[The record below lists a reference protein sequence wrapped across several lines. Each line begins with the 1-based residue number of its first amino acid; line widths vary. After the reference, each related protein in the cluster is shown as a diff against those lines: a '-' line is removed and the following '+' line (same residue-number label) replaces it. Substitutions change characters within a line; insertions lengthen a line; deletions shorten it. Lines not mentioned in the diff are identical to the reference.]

1 MTFTTRAAV
10 RHRRAWV
17 LAAIAAAALAVIT
30 GCSSSSTTA
39 TPPATSAPAGQT
51 TASAPAASTS
61 ASQAAASQP
70 TGSPLTVADVAPF
83 SGPDAALGPTYLA
96 SCYGATAAINAAGG
110 VNGHPLTCKSVD
122 TRGDP
127 ADAVPAVNQMFAST
141 SGLSLVIGC
150 TSDEAAAVA
159 PIINAHK
166 MAMFCM
172 TGQSEFDSVKFPY
185 FYRLVPPDLEE
196 SYAMVAIAQQLHY
209 KKIAL
214 AFGNDIGSQTF
225 IQPAIAALKKAGM
238 TLTTNQTLDLNAST
252 FRTEAEAIVASHPD
266 AIMTEAL
273 GSADPTLFSEIKQLN
288 GGTMIPIIGTSAAI
302 SPAFFKAA
310 AAAVGAAQFVAGFH
324 ADNLVTE
331 TSGPAYQAFS
341 AALLAQQG
349 KVPGATG
356 NFTTYLSAPG
366 GVHLYDG
373 INLAALA
380 MVMAKSTDPSVYG
393 PDIVTIGNGAP
404 GATVCSSFASCVSLL
419 GAGKSI
425 RYEGPGGPTSFDSYH
440 DSTGIFQVDT
450 YSANGQV
457 NVVGNLTAAQLR
469 ALSG

>member
-1 MTFTTRAAV
+1 V
-10 RHRRAWV
+10 
-17 LAAIAAAALAVIT
+17 
-30 GCSSSSTTA
+30 
-39 TPPATSAPAGQT
+39 
-51 TASAPAASTS
+51 
-61 ASQAAASQP
+61 
-70 TGSPLTVADVAPF
+70 D
-83 SGPDAALGPTYLA
+83 
-96 SCYGATAAINAAGG
+96 
-110 VNGHPLTCKSVD
+110 GHPLTCKSVD

-141 SGLSLVIGC
+141 SNLALVIGC

-159 PIINAHK
+159 PIINARK
-166 MAMFCM
+166 MTMFCM
-172 TGQSEFDSVKFPY
+172 TGQSEFDSVHFPY

-209 KKIAL
+209 TKIAL

-238 TLTTNQTLDLNAST
+238 TLTTDQTLDLTATT
-252 FRTEAEAIVASHPD
+252 FRTEAEAIVQSHPD

-273 GSADPTLFSEIKQLN
+273 GSADPTLFSEIEQLN
-288 GGTMIPIIGTSAAI
+288 GGKMIPVIGTSAAI
-302 SPAFFKAA
+302 SPAFFKSA
-310 AAAVGAAQFVAGFH
+310 AAAVGASTFASDFH

-331 TSGPAYQAFS
+331 TSGPAFQAFS

-356 NFTTYLSAPG
+356 DFTTYLSAPG

-380 MVMAKSTDPSVYG
+380 MVMSKSTDPSVYG
-393 PDIVTIGNGAP
+393 PDILTIGDGAP
-404 GATVCSSFASCVSLL
+404 GATVCYSFAACAPMAS
-419 GAGKSI
+419 AGKAI
-425 RYEGPGGPTSFDSYH
+425 RYEGPGGPTNFDSYH
-440 DSTGIFQVDT
+440 DSTGIFQIDT
-450 YSANGQV
+450 YSASGQV

-469 ALSG
+469 ALTG

>member
-1 MTFTTRAAV
+1 MKFP
-10 RHRRAWV
+10 V
-17 LAAIAAAALAVIT
+17 LLVAAALAAGASLT
-30 GCSSSSTTA
+30 ACSSSSSTST
-39 TPPATSAPAGQT
+39 TPPP
-51 TASAPAASTS
+51 ASTS
-61 ASQAAASQP
+61 GAASATSSAGASTGASP

-96 SCYGATAAINAAGG
+96 SCYGATAAINSAGG
-110 VNGHPLTCKSVD
+110 VLGHQLTCKSVD
-122 TRGDP
+122 TRGEP

-141 SGLSLVIGC
+141 SNLALVIGC
-150 TSDEAAAVA
+150 TSDEAASVV
-159 PIINAHK
+159 PIINGHK

-172 TGQSEFDSVKFPY
+172 TGQSEFDSVHYQY
-185 FYRLVPPDLEE
+185 FYRLVPADLEE

-209 KKIAL
+209 NKIAL

-225 IQPAIAALKKAGM
+225 IQPAISALKKAGM
-238 TLTTNQTLDLNAST
+238 TLTTDQTLDLTATT
-252 FRTEAEAIVASHPD
+252 FRTEAEAIVQSHPD

-288 GGTMIPIIGTSAAI
+288 GGKMIPIIGTSAAI
-302 SPAFFKAA
+302 SPAFFKSA
-310 AAAVGAAQFVAGFH
+310 AAAVGAADFTANFH

-341 AALLAQQG
+341 AALLSQQG

-356 NFTTYLSAPG
+356 DFTTYLSAPG
-366 GVHLYDG
+366 GVHLYEG

-380 MVMAKSTDPSVYG
+380 MIMSNSTDPSVYG
-393 PDIVTIGNGAP
+393 PDIVKIGNGVP
-404 GATVCSSFASCVSLL
+404 GATVCYSFAGCATTLK
-419 GAGKSI
+419 AWKAI
-425 RYEGPGGPTSFDSYH
+425 RYEGPGGPTSFDGFH

-450 YSANGQV
+450 YSDNGAV
-457 NVVGNLTAAQLR
+457 NVVGNLTADQLR

>member
-1 MTFTTRAAV
+1 MKFTKLTAGR
-10 RHRRAWV
+10 RRRA
-17 LAAIAAAALAVIT
+17 LALSAVSAVAIAALAAC
-30 GCSSSSTTA
+30 GS
-39 TPPATSAPAGQT
+39 
-51 TASAPAASTS
+51 AASS
-61 ASQAAASQP
+61 GSGGAAGGQP
-70 TGSPLTVADVAPF
+70 SGGALTIADVAPF

-96 SCYGATAAINAAGG
+96 SCYGATSAINAAGG
-110 VNGHPLTCKSVD
+110 VDGHTLTCKSVD

-141 SGLSLVIGC
+141 SNLALVIGC
-150 TSDEAAAVA
+150 TSDEAASVV

-172 TGQSEFDSVKFPY
+172 TGQSEFDSVHYQY

-209 KKIAL
+209 NRIAL

-225 IQPAIAALKKAGM
+225 IQPAISALKKAGM
-238 TLTTNQTLDLNAST
+238 TLTTNQTLDLTATT
-252 FRTEAEAIVASHPD
+252 FRTEAEAIVQSHPQ

-273 GSADPTLFSEIKQLN
+273 GSADPTLFAEIKQLN

-310 AAAVGAAQFVAGFH
+310 TAAVGASDFVANFH

-341 AALLAQQG
+341 KALLSQQG

-356 NFTTYLSAPG
+356 DFTTYLSAPG

-380 MVMAKSTDPSVYG
+380 MLESKSTSPSVYG
-393 PDIVTIGNGAP
+393 PDILTIGDGSP
-404 GATVCSSFASCVSLL
+404 GATVCNSFAACASLIK
-419 GAGKSI
+419 AGKAI
-425 RYEGPGGPTSFDSYH
+425 QYEGPGGVTSFDGFH
-440 DSTGIFQVDT
+440 DSTGIFQIDT
-450 YSANGQV
+450 YSANGTV
-457 NVVGNLTAAQLR
+457 NVTGNLSAAQLR
-469 ALSG
+469 AVSL